1 MRVSGWL
8 LAATVLVTPVL
19 GRAQPVLDKPHHI
32 LGQGVSLV
40 VAGRF
45 AEAEKPLRE
54 ALRMDPTL
62 SEGHYNL
69 AIALKNLGQLDE
81 AVAEYHR
88 ALDGFSTESDRAKA
102 LYGIGLARE
111 MRGDKGAWD
120 EYLAFAR
127 PLRNEQ
133 AAVQIAEF
141 HRDVINGVKVP
152 GSYQKAS
159 R

>member
-1 MRVSGWL
+1 MRFTGWL
-8 LAATVLVTPVL
+8 LAATVMVTPAL

-40 VAGRF
+40 VQQRF

-69 AIALKNLGQLDE
+69 AIVLRNMGQLDE
-81 AVAEYHR
+81 SIAEYHR
-88 ALDGFSTESDRAKA
+88 ALNGFSTVPDRAKA
-102 LYGIGLARE
+102 LYGIGMARE
-111 MRGDKGAWD
+111 ARGDRGAWD

-127 PLRNEQ
+127 PLRSEQ
-133 AAVQIAEF
+133 PAVQIAEAR
-141 HRDVINGVKVP
+141 RDVLNGVRVP
-152 GSYQKAS
+152 GAYQKAA

>member
-1 MRVSGWL
+1 MRFTGWL
-8 LAATVLVTPVL
+8 LAATVMVTPAFA
-19 GRAQPVLDKPHHI
+19 RAQAVLDKPSAE
-32 LGQGVSLV
+32 LGHGVALV
-40 VAGRF
+40 VSGRF
-45 AEAEKPLRE
+45 TEAEKPLRE

-69 AIALKNLGQLDE
+69 AIVLRNEGRFDE
-81 AVAEYHR
+81 SIAEYHR
-88 ALDGFSTESDRAKA
+88 SLDGFTSEPDRAKA

-111 MRGDKGAWD
+111 ARGDKGAWD

-133 AAVQIAEF
+133 PAVRIAQD
-141 HRDVINGVKVP
+141 HRDIINGVKVP